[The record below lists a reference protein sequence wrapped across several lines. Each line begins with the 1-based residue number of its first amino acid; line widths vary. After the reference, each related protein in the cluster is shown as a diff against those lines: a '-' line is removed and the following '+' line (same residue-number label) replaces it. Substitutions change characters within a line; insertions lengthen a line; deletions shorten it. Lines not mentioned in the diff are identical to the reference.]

1 MAPRVSKRNWE
12 KQTDAVAIGGSAPGD
27 RLPDSFPW
35 TKLMS
40 AKPIGRYTATSLVIA
55 NMVGTGVFT
64 SLGFQVLGIHSVFAL
79 LLLWIIGGIAA
90 TCGALAYGELGA
102 AMPRS
107 GGEYHYLSKIFHP
120 ALGFLSGWVS
130 ATVGFAAPVALAAM
144 ALGDY
149 ASRIFTQRSPLPIAI
164 GAVVLLTIIH
174 ASDVR
179 LGSRFQDVFT
189 SVKVLLIVFFIG
201 AGFALG
207 GVPGHHI
214 SLLPEGGLLK
224 DIFSRDF
231 AVSLFFVSY
240 AYSGWNAASYI
251 AGEIEAP
258 QRNLPRSL
266 LQGTLVVTLLYV
278 LLNFVFLYTTPMGQ
292 LEKQV
297 EVGYI
302 AAISIFG
309 STGGKMMGIVIALLL
324 VSSVSSMIMAGPRV
338 AQVMGQDVP
347 LLGFLAR
354 TTRKGVPA
362 VAIAVQSSITV
373 FLILTSS
380 FDRVLTY
387 MGFTLNLFTLMT
399 VAGLIVLRVKQPAMP
414 RPVRMWGYPWTAIVF
429 LLIGLWILIYGL
441 IYKPV
446 ESVAGLATVLTG
458 LIVYGLGKN
467 K

>member
-1 MAPRVSKRNWE
+1 
-12 KQTDAVAIGGSAPGD
+12 
-27 RLPDSFPW
+27 
-35 TKLMS
+35 MS

-79 LLLWIIGGIAA
+79 LLLWVIGGIAA

-149 ASRIFTQRSPLPIAI
+149 ASRILTSLKPQPIALT
-164 GAVVLLTIIH
+164 AVVLLTILH
-174 ASDVR
+174 ATDVR
-179 LGSRFQDVFT
+179 LGSRVQVVFT
-189 SVKVLLIVFFIG
+189 ALKVVLIVVLIA
-201 AGFALG
+201 AGFLLG
-207 GVPGHHI
+207 GVPGHQI
-214 SLLPEGGLLK
+214 SLMPTGVLK

-231 AVSLFFVSY
+231 AISLFFVSY
-240 AYSGWNAASYI
+240 AYSGWNASAYL
-251 AGEIEAP
+251 AGEIDRP
-258 QRNLPRSL
+258 QRNLPLSL

-278 LLNFVFLYTTPMGQ
+278 LLNYVFLYTTPMEQ
-292 LEKQV
+292 LAGQV

-302 AAISIFG
+302 AATSIFG
-309 STGGKMMGIVIALLL
+309 STGGKIMGIVIALLL

-347 LLGFLAR
+347 LLGFLAK
-354 TTRKGVPA
+354 TTRKGIPA

-373 FLILTSS
+373 LLILTSS
-380 FDRVLTY
+380 FERVITY
-387 MGFTLNLFTLMT
+387 MGFTLNLFTLLT
-399 VAGLIVLRVKQPAMP
+399 GAGLIVLRVRQPDLP

-458 LIVYGLGKN
+458 LIVYWLGKG

>member
-1 MAPRVSKRNWE
+1 
-12 KQTDAVAIGGSAPGD
+12 
-27 RLPDSFPW
+27 
-35 TKLMS
+35 MS
-40 AKPIGRYTATSLVIA
+40 AKPIGFYTATSLVIA

-64 SLGFQVLGIHSVFAL
+64 SLGFQVLGIHSIFAL
-79 LLLWIIGGIAA
+79 LLLWIIGGTAA

-149 ASRIFTQRSPLPIAI
+149 ASRIFTQISPLPTAIA
-164 GAVVLLTIIH
+164 AVVVLTVIH
-174 ASDVR
+174 STDVR
-179 LGSRFQDVFT
+179 LGGRFQVVFT
-189 SVKVLLIVFFIG
+189 ALKVLLIVFFIG
-201 AGFALG
+201 AGLTLG
-207 GVPGHHI
+207 GVSGHHI
-214 SLLPEGGLLK
+214 SLAPTGVLK

-240 AYSGWNAASYI
+240 AYSGWNASAYL
-251 AGEIEAP
+251 AGEIHRP

-266 LQGTLVVTLLYV
+266 LMGTVVVTALYV
-278 LLNFVFLYTTPMGQ
+278 LLNYVFLYTTPMDQ
-292 LEKQV
+292 LAGQV

-302 AAISIFG
+302 AATSIFG
-309 STGGKMMGIVIALLL
+309 ATGGKTMGIVIALLL

-347 LLGFLAR
+347 LLGFLAK

-362 VAIAVQSSITV
+362 IAIAVQSSITV
-373 FLILTSS
+373 LLILTSN
-380 FDRVLTY
+380 FARVITY
-387 MGFTLNLFTLMT
+387 MGFTLNLFTLLT
-399 VAGLIVLRVKQPAMP
+399 GIGLVVLRVKQPDLP
-414 RPVRMWGYPWTAIVF
+414 RPVRMWGYPWTAIAF
-429 LLIGLWILIYGL
+429 LIVGLWILIYGL

-458 LIVYGLGKN
+458 LIVYFLGK
-467 K
+467 KK

>member
-1 MAPRVSKRNWE
+1 
-12 KQTDAVAIGGSAPGD
+12 
-27 RLPDSFPW
+27 
-35 TKLMS
+35 MS
-40 AKPIGRYTATSLVIA
+40 AKPIGLYTATSLVIA

-79 LLLWIIGGIAA
+79 LLLWIIGGVAA

-120 ALGFLSGWVS
+120 VVGFLSGWVS

-149 ASRIFTQRSPLPIAI
+149 TSRILTQLKPLPVALA
-164 GAVVLLTIIH
+164 AVVLITILH
-174 ASDVR
+174 ATDVR
-179 LGSRFQDVFT
+179 LGSRFQVLFT
-189 SVKVLLIVFFIG
+189 SMKVVLIVFLIG
-201 AGFALG
+201 AGLAIG

-214 SLLPEGGLLK
+214 SLAPAGALK

-240 AYSGWNAASYI
+240 AYSGWNASAYL
-251 AGEIEAP
+251 AGEIENP

-266 LQGTLVVTLLYV
+266 LQGTLVVTALYV
-278 LLNFVFLYTTPMGQ
+278 LLNFVFLYTTPMDQ
-292 LEKQV
+292 LAGQV

-302 AAISIFG
+302 AATSIFG
-309 STGGKMMGIVIALLL
+309 TTGGKLMGMVIALLL

-347 LLGFLAR
+347 LLGFLAK
-354 TTRKGVPA
+354 TTRAGVPA
-362 VAIAVQSSITV
+362 TAIAIQSSITV
-373 FLILTSS
+373 VLILTSS
-380 FDRVLTY
+380 FERVITY
-387 MGFTLNLFTLMT
+387 MGFTLNLFTLLT
-399 VAGLIVLRVKQPAMP
+399 GAGLIALRIKQPNLP

-429 LLIGLWILIYGL
+429 LLIGLWLLIYGL
-441 IYKPV
+441 VYKPT
-446 ESVAGLATVLTG
+446 ESLAGLATVLTG
-458 LIVYGLGKN
+458 LIVYSLGK
-467 K
+467 KK

>member
-1 MAPRVSKRNWE
+1 
-12 KQTDAVAIGGSAPGD
+12 
-27 RLPDSFPW
+27 
-35 TKLMS
+35 MS

-79 LLLWIIGGIAA
+79 LLLWIIGGVAA

-149 ASRIFTQRSPLPIAI
+149 TSRIFKQLSPLPIAI
-164 GAVVLLTIIH
+164 AAVVLLTVIH

-179 LGSRFQDVFT
+179 VGSRFQDVFT

-201 AGFALG
+201 AGLALG

-214 SLLPEGGLLK
+214 SLLPESGLLK

-231 AVSLFFVSY
+231 AISLFFVSY

-251 AGEIEAP
+251 AGEIAAP
-258 QRNLPRSL
+258 QRNVPRAL
-266 LQGTLVVTLLYV
+266 LQGTLAVTLLYV
-278 LLNFVFLYTTPMGQ
+278 LLNFVFLYTTPMAQMAG
-292 LEKQV
+292 QV

-302 AAISIFG
+302 AATSIFG
-309 STGGKMMGIVIALLL
+309 ATGGKMMGIVIALLL

-362 VAIAVQSSITV
+362 VAVAVQSSITV
-373 FLILTSS
+373 LLILTSS

-387 MGFTLNLFTLMT
+387 MGFTLNLFTLLT
-399 VAGLIVLRVKQPAMP
+399 VAGLIVLRIKQPNLP
-414 RPVRMWGYPWTAIVF
+414 RPVRMWGYPWTAVVF
-429 LLIGLWILIYGL
+429 LLIGLWILVYGV

-458 LIVYGLGKN
+458 LIVYWLGKN

>member
-1 MAPRVSKRNWE
+1 MP
-12 KQTDAVAIGGSAPGD
+12 
-27 RLPDSFPW
+27 
-35 TKLMS
+35 
-40 AKPIGRYTATSLVIA
+40 AKPIGLYTATSLVIA

-107 GGEYHYLSKIFHP
+107 GGEYHYLSRIFHP

-149 ASRIFTQRSPLPIAI
+149 ASRILTSLQPMPLAI
-164 GAVVLLTIIH
+164 GTVVLLTILH

-179 LGSRFQDVFT
+179 LGSGFQVVFT
-189 SVKVLLIVFFIG
+189 SLKVLLIVVLIA
-201 AGFALG
+201 AGLVLG
-207 GVPGHHI
+207 GVPGHQV
-214 SLLPEGGLLK
+214 SLLPSGVVK

-240 AYSGWNAASYI
+240 AYSGWNASAYL
-251 AGEIEAP
+251 AGEIDQP

-266 LQGTLVVTLLYV
+266 LQGTLVVTVLYV
-278 LLNFVFLYTTPMGQ
+278 LLNYVFLATTPMDQ
-292 LEKQV
+292 LAGQV

-302 AAISIFG
+302 AATSIFG
-309 STGGKMMGIVIALLL
+309 TTGGKIMGIVIALLL

-354 TTRKGVPA
+354 TTRKGIPA
-362 VAIAVQSSITV
+362 VAIAVQSSITIL
-373 FLILTSS
+373 LILTSS
-380 FDRVLTY
+380 FERVITY
-387 MGFTLNLFTLMT
+387 MGFTLNLFTLLT
-399 VAGLIVLRVKQPAMP
+399 GIGLIVLRVRQPDLP

-429 LLIGLWILIYGL
+429 LVIGLWILIYGL

-446 ESVAGLATVLTG
+446 ESVAGLATVFTG
-458 LIVYGLGKN
+458 LIVYWLGKN

>member
-1 MAPRVSKRNWE
+1 
-12 KQTDAVAIGGSAPGD
+12 
-27 RLPDSFPW
+27 
-35 TKLMS
+35 MS
-40 AKPIGRYTATSLVIA
+40 SKPIGRYTATSLVIA

-79 LLLWIIGGIAA
+79 LLLWVIGGIAA

-120 ALGFLSGWVS
+120 GLGFLSGWVS

-149 ASRIFTQRSPLPIAI
+149 ASRILTQLSPLPIAI
-164 GAVVLLTIIH
+164 GTVVLLTIIH

-179 LGSRFQDVFT
+179 AGSRFQDVFT
-189 SVKVLLIVFFIG
+189 SLKVLLIVFLIG
-201 AGFALG
+201 AGLALG
-207 GVPGHHI
+207 GVPGHQI
-214 SLLPEGGLLK
+214 SLLPEGGVLK

-231 AVSLFFVSY
+231 AISLFFVSY
-240 AYSGWNAASYI
+240 AYSGWNASSYI
-251 AGEIEAP
+251 AGEIDRP
-258 QRNLPRSL
+258 QRNLPVSL
-266 LQGTLVVTLLYV
+266 LQGTLIVTLLYV
-278 LLNFVFLYTTPMGQ
+278 LLNFVFLYTTPMAQ
-292 LEKQV
+292 LAGQV

-302 AAISIFG
+302 AATSIFG
-309 STGGKMMGIVIALLL
+309 DTGGKMMGLVIALLL

-362 VAIAVQSSITV
+362 VAIALQSSITV
-373 FLILTSS
+373 LLILTSS

-387 MGFTLNLFTLMT
+387 MGFTLNLFTLLT
-399 VAGLIVLRVKQPAMP
+399 VAGLIVLRIKQPDLP

-446 ESVAGLATVLTG
+446 ESVAGFATVLTG
-458 LIVYGLGKN
+458 LIVYWLGKN

>member
-1 MAPRVSKRNWE
+1 
-12 KQTDAVAIGGSAPGD
+12 
-27 RLPDSFPW
+27 
-35 TKLMS
+35 MS
-40 AKPIGRYTATSLVIA
+40 AKPIGLYTATSLVIA

-149 ASRIFTQRSPLPIAI
+149 ASRIFTQLSPIPLAI
-164 GAVVLLTIIH
+164 GTVVLLTVIH
-174 ASDVR
+174 ATDVR
-179 LGSRFQDVFT
+179 LGSRFQVVFT
-189 SVKVLLIVFFIG
+189 ALKVLLIVFFIA
-201 AGFALG
+201 AGLALG
-207 GVPGHHI
+207 GVPGHQI
-214 SLLPEGGLLK
+214 SLLPGGGVWT

-251 AGEIEAP
+251 AGEVDRP
-258 QRNLPRSL
+258 QVNVPRSL
-266 LQGTLVVTLLYV
+266 LLGTVAVTILYV
-278 LLNFVFLYTTPMGQ
+278 LLNYVFLHTTPMDQ
-292 LEKQV
+292 LAGQV

-302 AAISIFG
+302 AATSIFG
-309 STGGKMMGIVIALLL
+309 ATGGKMMGMVIALLL

-354 TTRKGVPA
+354 TTRKGIPA

-373 FLILTSS
+373 VLILTSS
-380 FDRVLTY
+380 FERVLTY
-387 MGFTLNLFTLMT
+387 MGFTLNLFTLLT
-399 VAGLIVLRVKQPAMP
+399 VGGLIVLRIKQPAMP

-429 LLIGLWILIYGL
+429 LLIGLWILVYGL

-446 ESVAGLATVLTG
+446 ESVAGFATVLTG
-458 LIVYGLGKN
+458 LIVYGLGRN

>member
-1 MAPRVSKRNWE
+1 
-12 KQTDAVAIGGSAPGD
+12 
-27 RLPDSFPW
+27 
-35 TKLMS
+35 MS

-64 SLGFQVLGIHSVFAL
+64 SLGFQVLGIHSVFAI

-90 TCGALAYGELGA
+90 TCGSLAYGELGA

-130 ATVGFAAPVALAAM
+130 ATVGFAAPVAVAAI
-144 ALGDY
+144 ALGNY
-149 ASRIFTQRSPLPIAI
+149 ATRIFTQLRPLPLAI
-164 GAVVLLTIIH
+164 GTVVLLTVIH

-179 LGSRFQDVFT
+179 LGSRFQVVFT
-189 SVKVLLIVFFIG
+189 SVKVILIVFFIG
-201 AGFALG
+201 AGLALG

-214 SLLPEGGLLK
+214 SLLPGGGVWK
-224 DIFSRDF
+224 DVFSRDF

-251 AGEIEAP
+251 AGEIDRP
-258 QRNLPRSL
+258 QRNLPRAL
-266 LQGTLVVTLLYV
+266 LQGTIAVTLLYV
-278 LLNFVFLYTTPMGQ
+278 LLNYVFLYATPMGQ
-292 LEKQV
+292 LAGQV

-302 AAISIFG
+302 AATSIFG
-309 STGGKMMGIVIALLL
+309 ATGGKMMGIVIALLL
-324 VSSVSSMIMAGPRV
+324 VSSASSMIMAGPRV

-347 LLGFLAR
+347 LLGFLAK

-373 FLILTSS
+373 LLILTSS
-380 FDRVLTY
+380 FDRVITY

-399 VAGLIVLRVKQPAMP
+399 VAGLIVLRIKQPELP
-414 RPVRMWGYPWTAIVF
+414 RPVRMWGYPLTAVVF
-429 LLIGLWILIYGL
+429 LLIGIWILVYGV

-446 ESVAGLATVLTG
+446 ESVAGFATVLTG
-458 LIVYGLGKN
+458 LIVYWSGKN